1 MKVKEERKSKTGKTR
16 KRKNLRYNGDAS
28 MKDVGLWSANCMY
41 YTVYTEDI
49 KHWGLCPVKMMSY
62 ADRFFFF
69 FFKCFCLL

>member
-49 KHWGLCPVKMMSY
+49 KH
-62 ADRFFFF
+62 
-69 FFKCFCLL
+69 